1 MLSRLRPSL
10 VLALSQIVL
19 EGSAFLRNLILARLL
34 GVEQMGLAV
43 ALALGI
49 RALEMMGDFG
59 LERLL
64 VQVRSHELSGVRGT
78 VHLVQAAKGLI
89 LMGIAVVVAKPLCT
103 AINPALDPYVFV
115 LASAALVLRG
125 FINCEY
131 RERQRVQDFSG
142 MLYAEGISNVI
153 AVVFVAP
160 IALATRDYSALAW
173 ASVLQAS
180 LLCLLSH
187 LFAKRAMTFAFDRA
201 SLRKAFR
208 FGIPIAC
215 NGVLMFLAM
224 QGDRL
229 IVAVNFTPED
239 LAKFA
244 ISAQLSLLP
253 ALVGARF
260 LLTLDLP
267 RFSNNST
274 QPAALRKQYS
284 DRLKQ
289 VGLVAV
295 MMTSAFAILGTK
307 AVAWLYG
314 LAFVPLPEMMA
325 LLALAAGLRLV
336 RAVPNTLLLSKGK
349 TLMMLICNL
358 PRLLALLVALAFI
371 ARGHGLV
378 TIVAIGT
385 MSEALSRLLGL
396 AAVATIDRAPIRL
409 NRTLLEIP
417 R

>member
-187 LFAKRAMTFAFDRA
+187 LFAKRAMIFAFDRA

-208 FGIPIAC
+208 F
-215 NGVLMFLAM
+215 
-224 QGDRL
+224 
-229 IVAVNFTPED
+229 

-378 TIVAIGT
+378 TN
-385 MSEALSRLLGL
+385 E
-396 AAVATIDRAPIRL
+396 
-409 NRTLLEIP
+409 
-417 R
+417 